1 MLLIKEK
8 GVKKESMKNIF
19 KKENIRNKHVVASL
33 FVVGLILLVVG
44 ISYAMYTFTG
54 TGTKE
59 NVITTGQITVE
70 FAEQNNIL
78 IQNRYPETDTEGLAS
93 LDPNSQMT
101 FTV

>member
-1 MLLIKEK
+1 
-8 GVKKESMKNIF
+8 MKNIF
-19 KKENIRNKHVVASL
+19 KQSNIRNKHVVASL
-33 FVVGLILLVVG
+33 FVLGLILLVVG

-78 IQNRYPETDTEGLAS
+78 IQNRYPETDTE
-93 LDPNSQMT
+93 D
-101 FTV
+101 

>member
-19 KKENIRNKHVVASL
+19 KKDNIRNKQVVASL
-33 FVVGLILLVVG
+33 FVIGLILMVVG

-59 NVITTGQITVE
+59 NVITTDEITL
-70 FAEQNNIL
+70 NHYPDSTKSRGSYLPIL
-78 IQNRYPETDTEGLAS
+78 ELS
-93 LDPNSQMT
+93 
-101 FTV
+101 VK